1 MAKKFTRQEVSPDP
15 VYNNVLIA
23 KLTNYIMQRG
33 QKQTARR
40 VVYKAMDLIKEKT
53 KREPLDV
60 FSEAIEKARPLLE
73 IRPRRVGGAVYQVP
87 KEVGEDRG
95 TILALRW
102 ILASARKKKGK
113 PMAVKLSNEILEIID
128 GQGDVLRKREN
139 THKMAEANRSF
150 AYLNR

>member
-1 MAKKFTRQEVSPDP
+1 MAKKFTRKEVSPDP
-15 VYNNVLIA
+15 IYNNVLIA
-23 KLTNYIMQRG
+23 KLINYIMQRG
-33 QKQTARR
+33 QKQTARK
-40 VVYKAMDLIKEKT
+40 VVYTAMDILKEKT
-53 KREPLDV
+53 KREPLEV
-60 FSEAIEKARPLLE
+60 FMEAIDKARPLLE

-87 KEVGEDRG
+87 REVTESRG

-102 ILASARKKKGK
+102 ILAIARKKKGK
-113 PMAVKLSNEILEIID
+113 PMSIKLSRELLEIID